1 MGRQRVEM
9 RQADVLIE
17 TTASTLLQ
25 TFYFL
30 VASDSRPWQTWT
42 LAKPISLHRQIVSLC
57 CVGVCPW
64 LLVLFHSQ
72 KSTAWI
78 ESIICEDKLFPIYQ
92 FKYHSELCH

>member
-30 VASDSRPWQTWT
+30 VASDSRPWQRWT
-42 LAKPISLHRQIVSLC
+42 PAKP
-57 CVGVCPW
+57 
-64 LLVLFHSQ
+64 
-72 KSTAWI
+72 T
-78 ESIICEDKLFPIYQ
+78 
-92 FKYHSELCH
+92 